1 MKETDYINS
10 YAMALAQ
17 FNLNQIRREN
27 KMPKTT
33 AGMTVLIPAYNFLPV
48 PRLENIGSSTRFSDC
63 FEPVTPPE
71 DDDYKRG
78 FLDGWVKCTDYF
90 IKHEQTKENESK

>member
-1 MKETDYINS
+1 MKETDYINA

-17 FNLNQIRREN
+17 FNLNQIRQEN
-27 KMPKTT
+27 EMLKTT
-33 AGMTVLIPAYNFLPV
+33 AGMTVPIPAYKVNAPTYCGE
-48 PRLENIGSSTRFSDC
+48 RSI
-63 FEPVTPPE
+63 FEPTGESE

-90 IKHEQTKENESK
+90 IKHEQTKDDVE

>member
-1 MKETDYINS
+1 MKETDYINA

-17 FNLNQIRREN
+17 FNLNQIQNE
-27 KMPKTT
+27 
-33 AGMTVLIPAYNFLPV
+33 
-48 PRLENIGSSTRFSDC
+48 
-63 FEPVTPPE
+63 FEPVKPPE

-90 IKHEQTKENESK
+90 IKHELNKEG